1 MPKEDKEASKK
12 KSEEAKEV
20 EKKPEKTERTEKTAV
35 KRQAEVFPAVVEE
48 IVGRTGT
55 RGEVT
60 QVKAHIMQGPERGK
74 SIRRNVKG
82 PIRLKDVLILRETQ
96 IEARRIRT
104 GVMKGAFT

>member
-1 MPKEDKEASKK
+1 MAKDTRSKPD
-12 KSEEAKEV
+12 
-20 EKKPEKTERTEKTAV
+20 EKKASG
-35 KRQAEVFPAVVEE
+35 KRAGLIVVPAIVEE

-60 QVKAHIMQGPERGK
+60 QVKAHILQGPDKGR

-82 PIRLKDVLILRETQ
+82 PIRLKDVLLLRETQ

-104 GVMKGAFT
+104 GVRKGAFT

>member
-1 MPKEDKEASKK
+1 M
-12 KSEEAKEV
+12 AKEYKKQTEQKGQD
-20 EKKPEKTERTEKTAV
+20 EKKPQASV
-35 KRQAEVFPAVVEE
+35 KRYSEGAVPGVVEE

-60 QVKAHIMQGPERGK
+60 QVKIHILKGRDQGK
-74 SIRRNVKG
+74 TIRRNVKG
-82 PIRLKDVLILRETQ
+82 PIRLKDIIMLRETE